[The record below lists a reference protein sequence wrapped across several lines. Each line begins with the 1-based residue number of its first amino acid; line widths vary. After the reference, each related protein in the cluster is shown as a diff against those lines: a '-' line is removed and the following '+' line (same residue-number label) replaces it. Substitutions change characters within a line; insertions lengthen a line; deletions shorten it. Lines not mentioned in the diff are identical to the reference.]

1 MANFSERIVRIVSLV
16 FLLVAILLS
25 YFKNIYYSPLI
36 LMAIMI
42 FFSTKGVEMF
52 EDRIYFSTR
61 VIFWLLFI
69 GIIFLRIYINEKAG
83 IDSAK
88 MQKFLMTAGF
98 VSISIGTWLGDF
110 FAKYIYI
117 RLKFFINRMSS
128 ISERKAYKIVKIE
141 NITKSYIK
149 NPGKKMGINFF
160 HIVLEVD
167 GENKKFL
174 LEKNIFEQIKDK
186 QELTVNL
193 KKGWLGMYYGTNI
206 EK

>member
-174 LEKNIFEQIKDK
+174 LEKEKFEQIKDQ

>member
-1 MANFSERIVRIVSLV
+1 MANFSEKIVRIISLV

-36 LMAIMI
+36 LMSIMI
-42 FFSTKGVEMF
+42 YFSTAGVEMF

-69 GIIFLRIYINEKAG
+69 GIIFLRIYINEKTA
-83 IDSAK
+83 IDSTK
-88 MQKFLMTAGF
+88 IQKFLMTTAF
-98 VSISIGTWLGDF
+98 VSVSIGTWLGDF

-128 ISERKAYKIVKIE
+128 ISERRAYKIVKIE
-141 NITKSYIK
+141 NITKSYLK

-174 LEKNIFEQIKDK
+174 LEKDIFEQIKDRD
-186 QELTVNL
+186 ELTLNL
-193 KKGWLGMYYGTNI
+193 KKGWLGMYYGTKI